1 MTLPLP
7 KRPLMIATLALAT
20 TASTKAQ
27 TNIDLTISNDSAQHI
42 TGFGAAALGTLMCP
56 ITNDKIIE
64 KAYGADSPIGL
75 NILRMELTP
84 NTIGNVTQPWDTPYD
99 WHGYLPAVRMAR
111 SKGAIIYACPW
122 SPAPIYK
129 TNGSASGGKND
140 EDDSKSVKGKLN
152 ERGYKELFSWFKTF
166 AKYMKENGAP
176 VDIISLQNEPDW
188 WVGYSGCLYSPQELH
203 DLVANYGSRFKNGM
217 GVKLMGGE
225 PLGYRNDYYEALLN
239 DPQSRQYLSYISGHI
254 YGAGTIDNM
263 KKAAALAR
271 KYNIESW
278 MTEHSCEPA
287 SDHGEPHYNAD
298 NKRIYDTPVW
308 SDELVFA
315 EELTQCMLAGIN
327 AYVYWYLY
335 QRWGMIGDGEEVV
348 SGGNKDGEI
357 LPRGYVYSHFAK
369 HLPGATRVLAS
380 SKKAPS
386 ENKAFQRTAYLKGDS
401 IIIVT
406 LNKSANPINI
416 QMSLPFDVIS
426 GKTISSTSST
436 DLCKET
442 EIDFI
447 GPAKQVDVLIQPQSV
462 NTTIFRIDSPSTAI
476 KEIPAE
482 NPRSADDFIYNLRG
496 ERITKA
502 TKGIY
507 IQNGK
512 KYIAR

>member
-1 MTLPLP
+1 MTLSLP
-7 KRPLMIATLALAT
+7 KRPLIIATLALAA

-152 ERGYKELFSWFKTF
+152 EKGYKELFSWFKTF
-166 AKYMKENGAP
+166 AKYMKDNGAP

-239 DPQSRQYLSYISGHI
+239 DPRHGNTSVIS
-254 YGAGTIDNM
+254 AGT
-263 KKAAALAR
+263 
-271 KYNIESW
+271 
-278 MTEHSCEPA
+278 
-287 SDHGEPHYNAD
+287 
-298 NKRIYDTPVW
+298 
-308 SDELVFA
+308 
-315 EELTQCMLAGIN
+315 
-327 AYVYWYLY
+327 
-335 QRWGMIGDGEEVV
+335 
-348 SGGNKDGEI
+348 
-357 LPRGYVYSHFAK
+357 
-369 HLPGATRVLAS
+369 
-380 SKKAPS
+380 
-386 ENKAFQRTAYLKGDS
+386 
-401 IIIVT
+401 
-406 LNKSANPINI
+406 
-416 QMSLPFDVIS
+416 
-426 GKTISSTSST
+426 
-436 DLCKET
+436 
-442 EIDFI
+442 
-447 GPAKQVDVLIQPQSV
+447 
-462 NTTIFRIDSPSTAI
+462 STA
-476 KEIPAE
+476 PA
-482 NPRSADDFIYNLRG
+482 P
-496 ERITKA
+496 
-502 TKGIY
+502 
-507 IQNGK
+507 
-512 KYIAR
+512 